1 MRGCCRLAVRDALVL
16 ASRAILAPDGDVVDS
31 AIAVGIAAVDDV
43 PATVVAPV
51 VLINNEL
58 EEPDL
63 SIVKVAEEVPGLT
76 VVNLDEVNMFV

>member
-1 MRGCCRLAVRDALVL
+1 M
-16 ASRAILAPDGDVVDS
+16 
-31 AIAVGIAAVDDV
+31 

-51 VLINNEL
+51 VLINEL

-63 SIVKVAEEVPGLT
+63 SIVRVAEDVPGLT